1 MKLGRRIILRENV
14 SPRKV
19 SELVGK
25 AHAAVFPYP
34 RGKIND
40 YAAPNKF
47 FEYLALGL
55 PVISRELPE
64 AERILKEGKC
74 GLIAKTGGEFCK
86 GLKTLEESE
95 RRAREMGK
103 NARKLALA
111 KYDWR
116 KTTRKYEN
124 KIKAAVRA
132 GRL

>member
-1 MKLGRRIILRENV
+1 M
-14 SPRKV
+14 
-19 SELVGK
+19 
-25 AHAAVFPYP
+25 
-34 RGKIND
+34 
-40 YAAPNKF
+40 
-47 FEYLALGL
+47 
-55 PVISRELPE
+55 
-64 AERILKEGKC
+64 KEGKC
-74 GLIAKTGGEFCK
+74 GLIAKPGGEFCK